1 MTRSMSAMKPLLIIP
16 PAPNRWSSI
25 EDYLDGAPAA
35 RIADLRNRFDAPI
48 SDARDAFA
56 IIPNGS
62 LTLAFASIRRMGDIG
77 VFGELS
83 TRPDHRLRGFART
96 LIQTLLSWFDMTG
109 GKWLYLTTPA
119 PLAPAIFENFGFR
132 ALHRS
137 GESDAISMLRT
148 LSHAAD
154 SPYRGASGTPRV
166 RDVVRS
172 DWPLIVALL
181 QHHGG
186 ADPRVPIAESAA
198 TAEATATDL
207 LTQQDGGVCKLL
219 GADLAGKLLGLASL
233 AVDQLGKRSYA
244 MVLPHSDGPAELA
257 AAAVA
262 LGSAKGYEHVEFPLS
277 ALATPAPASETA
289 PA

>member
-1 MTRSMSAMKPLLIIP
+1 MNTNLMKPLLIIP

-25 EDYLDGAPAA
+25 DDYLNGATEA
-35 RIADLRNRFDAPI
+35 RIADLRNRFDAPLT
-48 SDARDAFA
+48 DARDAFA

-83 TRPDHRLRGFART
+83 TRPDHRLRGFARS

-109 GKWLYLTTPA
+109 GKWLYLTTPGA
-119 PLAPAIFENFGFR
+119 LAPAIFENFGFR
-132 ALHRS
+132 LLHRS
-137 GESDAISMLRT
+137 GESDAVSMLRT
-148 LSHAAD
+148 LSHVAE
-154 SPYRGASGTPRV
+154 SPYRGGSGPVRV

-186 ADPRVPIAESAA
+186 ADPRVAIADSAA
-198 TAEATATDL
+198 FAEATATDL
-207 LTQQDGGVCKLL
+207 LNQQDGGACKLL
-219 GADLAGKLLGLASL
+219 GAESGGKLLGLASL

-244 MVLPHSDGPAELA
+244 MILPHSGGPAELTE
-257 AAAVA
+257 AAVA
-262 LGSAKGYEHVEFPLS
+262 LGSAKGYERVEFPLS
-277 ALATPAPASETA
+277 ALANPAPASETA